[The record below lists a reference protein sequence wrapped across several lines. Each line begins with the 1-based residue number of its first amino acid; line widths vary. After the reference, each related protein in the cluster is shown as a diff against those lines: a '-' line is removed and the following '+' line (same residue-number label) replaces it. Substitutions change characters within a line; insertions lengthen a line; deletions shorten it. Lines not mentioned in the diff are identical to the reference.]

1 MFTIAIT
8 GGIACGKSEVGRQ
21 LEEWGIPVC
30 ETDLLGHAV
39 LAPGEPVSRAV
50 LAEFGAA
57 VAGPDGGVDRGALG
71 RLVFAEAG
79 KRQRLNAL
87 THPEIM
93 RRLDVWLDR
102 QRGKA
107 PVAAAI
113 IPLLYE
119 IGAEAGWDAV
129 VCVASPEETQLRR
142 LMERGLTVEEARRRV
157 AAQMPQAEKT
167 ERADY
172 VIYNCGSL
180 TLLKEQTARV
190 VRAIRGE

>member
-1 MFTIAIT
+1 MRLIAIT
-8 GGIACGKSEVGRQ
+8 GGIACGKSVVGRQ
-21 LEEWGIPVC
+21 LEDWGIPVC

-39 LAPGEPVSRAV
+39 LAPGEAVCRAV

-57 VAGPDGGVDRGALG
+57 VAAPDGGVDRAALG
-71 RLVFAEAG
+71 RLVFADEAR
-79 KRQRLNAL
+79 RQRLNAL

-93 RRLDVWLDR
+93 RRLDDWLAR
-102 QRGKA
+102 RRGPA
-107 PVAAAI
+107 SVAAAI

-119 IGAEAGWDAV
+119 IGAEASWEAV
-129 VCVASPEETQLRR
+129 VCVASPEEDQRRR
-142 LMERGLTVEEARRRV
+142 LAERGLAAEEVRQRLE
-157 AAQMPQAEKT
+157 AQWPQAEKM